1 MAEIEKLQRTLKELI
16 DLFFAHFVWGEQFL
30 QVEVR
35 KSAVGYARRQKFPQ
49 AAGIDGSKFSDFF
62 KDHALQRIFEDPG
75 IKQFAD
81 LDAGPALDQ
90 YRAQEAQ
97 GVALQLKSVV
107 RFFSMHSK
115 ALSPFLVPL
124 SFRNEGGNRKACNCH
139 ASPGIK
145 AGQSAI
151 DEMIL
156 ASTRLCSGANEM
168 AEKHRVV
175 ILGGGFGGLAAAQ
188 KLKRAPAEVILLDR
202 RNFHLFQPLLYQVAT
217 GSLSPGEIAAPL
229 RGVLSRQ
236 KNTRVLLGEA
246 MDADPQARHVILR
259 DGATFAYDSLIVA
272 TGTETSYYGNDSWR
286 EWAPSLKS
294 VEEATAIRHKILY
307 AFERAERAA
316 TPEEASAWL
325 TFVIVGAGATGLELS
340 GALAEIARETL
351 RHDFRKIDPQK
362 ARIILMEGALRVL
375 GPFPEDLSAKA
386 EKLVTRLG
394 VEVIKSVMVTNID
407 AGGVTFKRGDSSE
420 TLPAKTVL
428 WAGGVMATPFGW
440 KLAERTRAETD
451 RSGRIKVTHDLTIPH
466 FPNIFIVGD
475 LAHAVGEKGKA
486 LPGVAQVAMQGGAYA
501 ARVIRARLEGKREPP
516 PFHYFNKGEMAVIGR
531 AAAVANIFGVHV
543 SGLLA
548 WLMWLFIHL
557 IYIVEFQS
565 RLLVF
570 VQWGF
575 EYLTFSRGARLI
587 TGEAVTDSIDQPD
600 AKGTR
605 SNAS

>member
-1 MAEIEKLQRTLKELI
+1 M
-16 DLFFAHFVWGEQFL
+16 G
-30 QVEVR
+30 
-35 KSAVGYARRQKFPQ
+35 
-49 AAGIDGSKFSDFF
+49 
-62 KDHALQRIFEDPG
+62 
-75 IKQFAD
+75 
-81 LDAGPALDQ
+81 
-90 YRAQEAQ
+90 
-97 GVALQLKSVV
+97 
-107 RFFSMHSK
+107 
-115 ALSPFLVPL
+115 
-124 SFRNEGGNRKACNCH
+124 
-139 ASPGIK
+139 
-145 AGQSAI
+145 
-151 DEMIL
+151 
-156 ASTRLCSGANEM
+156 
-168 AEKHRVV
+168 EKHRVV

-188 KLKRAPAEVILLDR
+188 KLKRAPVDITLIDR

-246 MDADPQARHVILR
+246 MDVDPQGKRVILR
-259 DGATFAYDSLIVA
+259 DGAVFEYDSLIVA
-272 TGTETSYYGNDSWR
+272 TGTQSSYYGNDSWR

-294 VEEATAIRHKILY
+294 VEEATAIRHKILF

-340 GALAEIARETL
+340 GALAEIARETM

-362 ARIILMEGALRVL
+362 ARIILMEGAPRVL

-386 EKLVTRLG
+386 EKLVTHLG
-394 VEVIKSVMVTNID
+394 VEVMKGVRVTNID
-407 AGGVTFKRGDSSE
+407 AGGVTFKNGDSIE
-420 TLPAKTVL
+420 MLAAKTVL
-428 WAGGVMATPFGW
+428 WAGGVMATPFGR
-440 KLAERTRAETD
+440 KLTERTKSESD
-451 RSGRIKVTHDLTIPH
+451 RSGRIKVNRDLTV
-466 FPNIFIVGD
+466 PNCPDIFILGD
-475 LAHAVGEKGKA
+475 LAHAADGKGIL
-486 LPGVAQVAMQGGAYA
+486 LPGVAQVAMQGGAYVA
-501 ARVIRARLEGKREPP
+501 KVIRARVAGKKEPP

-565 RLLVF
+565 RILVF

-587 TGEAVTDSIDQPD
+587 TGEAGTDSVDQSGEMSRGSD
-600 AKGTR
+600 G
-605 SNAS
+605 S